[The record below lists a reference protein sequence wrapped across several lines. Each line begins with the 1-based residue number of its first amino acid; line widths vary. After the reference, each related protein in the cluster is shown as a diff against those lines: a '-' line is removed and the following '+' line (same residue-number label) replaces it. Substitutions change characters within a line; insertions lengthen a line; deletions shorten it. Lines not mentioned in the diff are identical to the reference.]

1 MKTYDDENIQKYIKS
16 IDNIDNT
23 KLSKWCCGYEGE
35 WRYFGECDKNDKPFG
50 IGRAIAKDKPMMEKV
65 AKKAV
70 KGHEKKMH
78 GMAKGGVTR
87 ADGCVSKGHTKGKM
101 ITMKSGGAC

>member
-1 MKTYDDENIQKYIKS
+1 MKTYDDENIQKYVKS

-50 IGRAIAKDKPMMEKV
+50 IGRAIAKDKPMLVESYFKN
-65 AKKAV
+65 
-70 KGHEKKMH
+70 GQCH
-78 GMAKGGVTR
+78 GLARTIAGWGMSAYSNLKDGVLN
-87 ADGCVSKGHTKGKM
+87 GKE
-101 ITMKSGGAC
+101 I